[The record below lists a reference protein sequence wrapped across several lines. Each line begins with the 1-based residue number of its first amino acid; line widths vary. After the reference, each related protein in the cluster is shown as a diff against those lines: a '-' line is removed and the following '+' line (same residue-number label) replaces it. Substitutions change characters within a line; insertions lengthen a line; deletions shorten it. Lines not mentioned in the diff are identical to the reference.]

1 MSNNY
6 DENDEQLIDQAG
18 ETVFENIFQN
28 CQNETKDRII
38 TKLLSKIMR
47 QNMKINSLEKENKKL
62 KDNFIYV
69 LKRILSNKDEYS
81 YNRTNNFNY
90 NYSASRN
97 RSKDSRNAS
106 YSMRDESY
114 DKYKT
119 NYSIVDPF
127 NKNRIKYDINNS
139 YDNLSI
145 EGENVED
152 NEKNDIKEAKAK
164 KYLNAL
170 YRNNFGATTDGIPYS
185 KFINK
190 NISLYEELFQKPA
203 LKNLKYTETYSNYE
217 SPVRTNDNKS
227 LSLSKRTKS
236 TGLRKK
242 IRLEELEKNLIRQ
255 YGNKDF
261 FHQKIKSNYHQTNEN
276 HSVTE
281 RRNHSTE
288 KKPRNHNKPK
298 IRNTAIQ
305 SYKFKRNIKLNGN
318 NESNKKNKNNVTY
331 VKRSPYLLNK
341 F

>member
-1 MSNNY
+1 MSHNY
-6 DENDEQLIDQAG
+6 DESDEQLINEAG
-18 ETVFENIFQN
+18 DTVFENIFKD
-28 CQNETKDRII
+28 CHNETKDRII
-38 TKLLSKIMR
+38 TKLLSKLEQ

-81 YNRTNNFNY
+81 YNRMNNFNY
-90 NYSASRN
+90 NYSVSRN

-119 NYSIVDPF
+119 NYSIVDPY

-139 YDNLSI
+139 YDNLSV
-145 EGENVED
+145 GESVDE

-170 YRNNFGATTDGIPYS
+170 YRNNFGTSADGIPYS

-190 NISLYEELFQKPA
+190 NISLYEELFPKSAP
-203 LKNLKYTETYSNYE
+203 KNYIYTETYTNYD
-217 SPVRTNDNKS
+217 SPPRTKDNQS
-227 LSLSKRTKS
+227 LSRRTKS

-242 IRLEELEKNLIRQ
+242 IRIEELEKNLIRQ

-261 FHQKIKSNYHQTNEN
+261 FQQKIKSNYHHNNEN
-276 HSVTE
+276 HSVNE

-288 KKPRNHNKPK
+288 KKSRNHNKPK

-305 SYKFKRNIKLNGN
+305 SYKYKRNIKLHGN
-318 NESNKKNKNNVTY
+318 NESNKKNKNNVTFI
-331 VKRSPYLLNK
+331 KRSPYLLNK